1 MAALTPLSQLSSG
14 NPTYESFYR
23 QVDPGN
29 TGKVGAAEA
38 AQFLKKSGLSDST
51 LGQIWDLSDPERKG
65 YLDKKGFFTA
75 LRLVASA
82 QGGSDVSLNSLSQ
95 NVSAP
100 IPKFRDAGSP
110 SPNVTTSAADSSWT
124 IKIEDKAKYDGI
136 FESLSPVGGL
146 LSGDKVK
153 PVLMNSN
160 LPLDVLGKI
169 WDLSDIDKDGLL
181 DKEEFSVA
189 MHLVYAAR
197 EKEPVPS
204 SLPAALIP
212 PAKRKKIAGALPGS
226 VPVLPSSPF
235 LLKENLRPTAAL
247 SKSPLGSGSNL
258 SPTSSFKRSTPT
270 PPQPQTHTQASS
282 DHWVVPTE
290 DREQYE
296 EIFDLADSDFDGM
309 VGGGEVKDIFM
320 NSRLPQS
327 VLAHIWSLA
336 DTQRAGKLT
345 KEQFCLAMHLI
356 QERVKGVDPPQS
368 LTPEMIP
375 PSERGAAG
383 PPIVSGFTASAA
395 SELTPLTSLSRDSS
409 SSVGLVELTGIKDLD
424 DINQEISQ
432 LQSEKRILETDIRQ
446 KEEALRQRN
455 SEVQEAQRDVEREN
469 VGLQDLEHQK
479 RDAQERLGE
488 MEQQRAKLESTLDET
503 KNKWQEENAKITSL
517 QTQIL
522 SQESDVQTQE
532 KEMSRTKTD
541 LYCLEQEEQRLEE
554 SLRAGKAKLD
564 SILKLL
570 KTSQDEMDQTRSEL
584 SEIHEVQRELNK
596 TIERYSKALSD
607 SSISLTQLDQLISEE
622 SSTADVKEDSLV
634 KSRMAMFNSNAS
646 QGLNADP
653 FQSEDP
659 FKSDPFSKADPFGG
673 DPFQQKD
680 PFANSDP
687 FGESSSSQFKAS
699 PFSRR
704 ISQTSMSPKPKDSV
718 TDPFAASD
726 PFGSDS
732 FGGKGGFADFS
743 QMSKSSEAP
752 SRKPT
757 YPLPPPKKPGPQRP
771 APPPYGKNSGS
782 GVHSQG
788 FGAPAVRKTPVS
800 SSSTLRSAVNPSS
813 TFTDFKALGS
823 ETQQLEW
830 AKRESQREEA
840 ERMRRLR
847 LQEQQDL
854 ELALALSRAD
864 MPRT

>member
-1 MAALTPLSQLSSG
+1 MAALSQLSSG
-14 NPTYESFYR
+14 SPAYESFYR

-65 YLDKKGFFTA
+65 YLDKKGFFAA

-82 QGGSDVSLNSLSQ
+82 QGGSDVSLNGLSQ
-95 NVSAP
+95 NISAP

-110 SPNVTTSAADSSWT
+110 SLNITTSAADSSWT
-124 IKIEDKAKYDGI
+124 IKPEDKAKYDGI
-136 FESLSPVGGL
+136 FESLSPIGGL

-169 WDLSDIDKDGLL
+169 
-181 DKEEFSVA
+181 
-189 MHLVYAAR
+189 
-197 EKEPVPS
+197 
-204 SLPAALIP
+204 
-212 PAKRKKIAGALPGS
+212 KRKKIAGALPGS

-235 LLKENLRPTAAL
+235 LLKENLRPTPVL
-247 SKSPLGSGSNL
+247 SKSPLGSSSNL
-258 SPTSSFKRSTPT
+258 SPSNSFKRSTPT

-282 DHWVVPTE
+282 DHWVVQAE

-296 EIFDLADSDFDGM
+296 EIFELADSDFDGM

-336 DTQRAGKLT
+336 DTQHTGKLT

-356 QERVKGVDPPQS
+356 EEKVKGVDLPQS

-375 PSERGAAG
+375 PSERGAAST
-383 PPIVSGFTASAA
+383 PIVSGFTPSVT

-409 SSVGLVELTGIKDLD
+409 SSVGLVEHQVD

-432 LQSEKRILETDIRQ
+432 LQSEKRILETEIRQ

-455 SEVQEAQRDVEREN
+455 SEVQEVQRYLEGEN

-488 MEQQRAKLESTLDET
+488 MEQRRAKLESTLDEN

-532 KEMSRTKTD
+532 KAMSRTKTD

-554 SLRAGKAKLD
+554 SLHAGKAKLD

-570 KTSQDEMDQTRSEL
+570 KISQDEMDQTRSEL
-584 SEIHEVQRELNK
+584 REIQEVQRELNK
-596 TIERYSKALSD
+596 TIELYSKALND
-607 SSISLTQLDQLISEE
+607 STTSLADLDQLIAEE
-622 SSTADVKEDSLV
+622 SSTADAKV
-634 KSRMAMFNSNAS
+634 RNALLMCS
-646 QGLNADP
+646 CGLKCTC
-653 FQSEDP
+653 F
-659 FKSDPFSKADPFGG
+659 
-673 DPFQQKD
+673 
-680 PFANSDP
+680 
-687 FGESSSSQFKAS
+687 
-699 PFSRR
+699 
-704 ISQTSMSPKPKDSV
+704 
-718 TDPFAASD
+718 
-726 PFGSDS
+726 
-732 FGGKGGFADFS
+732 
-743 QMSKSSEAP
+743 
-752 SRKPT
+752 
-757 YPLPPPKKPGPQRP
+757 
-771 APPPYGKNSGS
+771 
-782 GVHSQG
+782 
-788 FGAPAVRKTPVS
+788 
-800 SSSTLRSAVNPSS
+800 
-813 TFTDFKALGS
+813 
-823 ETQQLEW
+823 
-830 AKRESQREEA
+830 
-840 ERMRRLR
+840 
-847 LQEQQDL
+847 
-854 ELALALSRAD
+854 
-864 MPRT
+864 

>member
-14 NPTYESFYR
+14 NPAYESFYR

-51 LGQIWDLSDPERKG
+51 LGQIWELSDPERKG
-65 YLDKKGFFTA
+65 YLDKKGFFSA

-82 QGGSDVSLNSLSQ
+82 QGGSDVSLNSSSQ
-95 NVSAP
+95 NISAP
-100 IPKFRDAGSP
+100 IPKFRDVVSP
-110 SPNVTTSAADSSWT
+110 SLNITTSASDSSWT
-124 IKIEDKAKYDGI
+124 IKPEDKAKYDGI
-136 FESLSPVGGL
+136 FESLSPIGGL

-169 WDLSDIDKDGLL
+169 WDLSDIDKDGHL
-181 DKEEFSVA
+181 DKDEFSVA

-197 EKEPVPS
+197 EKESVPS
-204 SLPAALIP
+204 TLPTALIP
-212 PAKRKKIAGALPGS
+212 PLKRKKMASALPGS

-235 LLKENLRPTAAL
+235 LLKENLRPAL
-247 SKSPLGSGSNL
+247 LGSSTNL
-258 SPTSSFKRSTPT
+258 SPSSSFKRSSPT
-270 PPQPQTHTQASS
+270 PAQPQTHTQQPFS
-282 DHWVVPTE
+282 DVWVVPAE

-296 EIFDLADSDFDGM
+296 EIFELADSDFDGM

-336 DTQRAGKLT
+336 DTQRTGKLT

-356 QERVKGVDPPQS
+356 QEKVKGVDPPQS
-368 LTPEMIP
+368 LTPDMIP
-375 PSERGAAG
+375 PSERGAVST
-383 PPIVSGFTASAA
+383 PILSGFTPSVV

-409 SSVGLVELTGIKDLD
+409 SSVGLVEPTGVKDLD

-432 LQSEKRILETDIRQ
+432 LQSEKRILETEIRQ

-455 SEVQEAQRDVEREN
+455 SEVQEVQRDLEREN

-479 RDAQERLGE
+479 WDAQERLGE

-503 KNKWQEENAKITSL
+503 KSKWQEENAKITSL

-522 SQESDVQTQE
+522 SQESDVQMQE
-532 KEMSRTKTD
+532 KEVSRTKTD

-554 SLRAGKAKLD
+554 SLHAGKAKLD

-584 SEIHEVQRELNK
+584 SEIQDAQRELNQ
-596 TIERYSKALSD
+596 TIERFSKVLND
-607 SSISLTQLDQLISEE
+607 SVTSLADLDQLIAEE
-622 SSTADVKEDSLV
+622 SSTAGTKEDSLV
-634 KSRMAMFNSNAS
+634 KSRMAMFNSSGS

-659 FKSDPFSKADPFGG
+659 FRSDPFNKADPFGG
-673 DPFQQKD
+673 DPFQRSDPFKD

-687 FGESSSSQFKAS
+687 FGETSSSQLKAS

-704 ISQTSMSPKPKDSV
+704 VTQTSMSPKPKDS
-718 TDPFAASD
+718 DPFAASD
-726 PFGSDS
+726 PFGSGS

-743 QMSKSSEAP
+743 QMSKSSSSEP
-752 SRKPT
+752 QSRKPT

-788 FGAPAVRKTPVS
+788 FGAPAVRKTQPVS
-800 SSSTLRSAVNPSS
+800 SSSTLPSAVNPSS
-813 TFTDFKALGS
+813 AFRAFGS
-823 ETQQLEW
+823 ETEQLEW

-840 ERMRRLR
+840 ERLRRLR
-847 LQEQQDL
+847 LQEQLDL
-854 ELALALSRAD
+854 ELALALSRAE

>member
-14 NPTYESFYR
+14 NPAYESFYR

-51 LGQIWDLSDPERKG
+51 LGQIWELSDPERKG
-65 YLDKKGFFTA
+65 YLDKKGFFSA

-82 QGGSDVSLNSLSQ
+82 QGGSDVSLNSSSQ
-95 NVSAP
+95 NISAP
-100 IPKFRDAGSP
+100 IPKFRDAVSP
-110 SPNVTTSAADSSWT
+110 SLNITTSASDSSWT
-124 IKIEDKAKYDGI
+124 IKPEDKAKYDGI
-136 FESLSPVGGL
+136 FESLSPIGGL

-169 WDLSDIDKDGLL
+169 WDLSDIDKDGHL
-181 DKEEFSVA
+181 DKDEFSVA

-197 EKEPVPS
+197 EKESVPS
-204 SLPAALIP
+204 TLPTALIP
-212 PAKRKKIAGALPGS
+212 PLKRKKMASALPGS

-235 LLKENLRPTAAL
+235 LLKENLRPAL
-247 SKSPLGSGSNL
+247 LGSSTNL
-258 SPTSSFKRSTPT
+258 SPSSSFKRSSPT
-270 PPQPQTHTQASS
+270 PAQPQTHTQPFS
-282 DHWVVPTE
+282 DVWVVPAE

-296 EIFDLADSDFDGM
+296 EIFELADSDFDGM

-336 DTQRAGKLT
+336 DTQRTGKLT

-356 QERVKGVDPPQS
+356 QEKVKGVDPPQS
-368 LTPEMIP
+368 LTPDMIP
-375 PSERGAAG
+375 PSERGAVST
-383 PPIVSGFTASAA
+383 PILSGFTPSVV

-409 SSVGLVELTGIKDLD
+409 SSVGLVEPTGVKDLD

-432 LQSEKRILETDIRQ
+432 LQSEKRILETEIRQ
-446 KEEALRQRN
+446 KEEALRQKN
-455 SEVQEAQRDVEREN
+455 SEVQEVQRDLEREN

-479 RDAQERLGE
+479 WDAQERLGE

-503 KNKWQEENAKITSL
+503 KSKWQEENAKITSL

-522 SQESDVQTQE
+522 SQESDVQMQE
-532 KEMSRTKTD
+532 KEVSRTKTD

-554 SLRAGKAKLD
+554 SLHAGKAKLD

-584 SEIHEVQRELNK
+584 SEIQDAQRELNQ
-596 TIERYSKALSD
+596 TIERFSKALND
-607 SSISLTQLDQLISEE
+607 SVTSLADLDQLIAEE
-622 SSTADVKEDSLV
+622 SSTAGTKEDSLV
-634 KSRMAMFNSNAS
+634 KSRMAMFNSSGS

-659 FKSDPFSKADPFGG
+659 FRSDPFNKADPFGG
-673 DPFQQKD
+673 DPFQRSDPFKD

-687 FGESSSSQFKAS
+687 FGETSSSQLKAS

-704 ISQTSMSPKPKDSV
+704 VTQTSMSPKPKDS
-718 TDPFAASD
+718 DPFAASD
-726 PFGSDS
+726 PFGSGS

-743 QMSKSSEAP
+743 QMSKSSSSEP
-752 SRKPT
+752 QSRKPT

-788 FGAPAVRKTPVS
+788 FGAPAVRKTQPVS
-800 SSSTLRSAVNPSS
+800 SSSTLPSAVNPSS
-813 TFTDFKALGS
+813 AFRAFGS
-823 ETQQLEW
+823 ETEQLEW

-840 ERMRRLR
+840 ERLRRLR
-847 LQEQQDL
+847 LQEQLDL
-854 ELALALSRAD
+854 ELALALSRAE

>member
-14 NPTYESFYR
+14 NPAYESFYR

-51 LGQIWDLSDPERKG
+51 LGQIWDLSD
-65 YLDKKGFFTA
+65 
-75 LRLVASA
+75 
-82 QGGSDVSLNSLSQ
+82 
-95 NVSAP
+95 
-100 IPKFRDAGSP
+100 
-110 SPNVTTSAADSSWT
+110 
-124 IKIEDKAKYDGI
+124 
-136 FESLSPVGGL
+136 
-146 LSGDKVK
+146 
-153 PVLMNSN
+153 
-160 LPLDVLGKI
+160 
-169 WDLSDIDKDGLL
+169 IDKDGHL
-181 DKEEFSVA
+181 DKDEFSVA

-197 EKEPVPS
+197 EKESVPS
-204 SLPAALIP
+204 TLPTALIP
-212 PAKRKKIAGALPGS
+212 PLKRKKIASDLPGS

-235 LLKENLRPTAAL
+235 LLKENLRPTPAL
-247 SKSPLGSGSNL
+247 LGSSTNL
-258 SPTSSFKRSTPT
+258 SPSSSFKRSSPT
-270 PPQPQTHTQASS
+270 PAQPQTHTQQPFS
-282 DHWVVPTE
+282 DLWVVPAE

-296 EIFDLADSDFDGM
+296 EIFELADSDFDGM

-336 DTQRAGKLT
+336 DTQRTGKLT

-356 QERVKGVDPPQS
+356 QEKVKGVDPPQS
-368 LTPEMIP
+368 LTSDMIP
-375 PSERGAAG
+375 PSERGAVSTQ
-383 PPIVSGFTASAA
+383 ILSGFTPSVV

-409 SSVGLVELTGIKDLD
+409 SSVGLVEPTGIKDLD

-432 LQSEKRILETDIRQ
+432 LQSEKRILETEIRQ

-455 SEVQEAQRDVEREN
+455 SEVQEVQRHLEREN

-479 RDAQERLGE
+479 RDSQERLGE

-503 KNKWQEENAKITSL
+503 KSKWQEENAKITSL

-522 SQESDVQTQE
+522 SQESDVQMQE
-532 KEMSRTKTD
+532 KEVSRTKTD
-541 LYCLEQEEQRLEE
+541 LYCMEQEEQRLEE
-554 SLRAGKAKLD
+554 SLHAGKAKLD

-584 SEIHEVQRELNK
+584 SEIQDAQRELNQ
-596 TIERYSKALSD
+596 TIERFSKALND
-607 SSISLTQLDQLISEE
+607 SVTSLADLDQLIAEE
-622 SSTADVKEDSLV
+622 SSTADTKEDSLV
-634 KSRMAMFNSNAS
+634 KSRMAMFNSSSS

-659 FKSDPFSKADPFGG
+659 FKGDPFNKADPFGG
-673 DPFQQKD
+673 DPFQRSDPFKD

-687 FGESSSSQFKAS
+687 FGETSSSQFKAS

-704 ISQTSMSPKPKDSV
+704 VTQTSMSPKPKDS
-718 TDPFAASD
+718 DPFAASD
-726 PFGSDS
+726 PFGSGS

-743 QMSKSSEAP
+743 QMSKSSSLEP
-752 SRKPT
+752 QSRKPT

-788 FGAPAVRKTPVS
+788 FGAPAVRKTQTDRGPVS
-800 SSSTLRSAVNPSS
+800 SSSTLPSAVNPSS
-813 TFTDFKALGS
+813 AFRAFGS
-823 ETQQLEW
+823 ETEQLEW

-840 ERMRRLR
+840 ERIRRLR
-847 LQEQQDL
+847 LQEQLDL
-854 ELALALSRAD
+854 ELALALSRAE